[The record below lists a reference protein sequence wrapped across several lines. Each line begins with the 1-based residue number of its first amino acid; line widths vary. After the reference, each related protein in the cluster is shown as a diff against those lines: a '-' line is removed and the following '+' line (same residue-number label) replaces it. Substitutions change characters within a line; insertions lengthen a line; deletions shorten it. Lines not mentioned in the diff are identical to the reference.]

1 MTGNRRLPAMLF
13 GLLLFTQVGSAEE
26 YMIQGVVRGGA
37 EREAVTVIGVR
48 SRNLHRGASAVVA
61 VAGVDSNGT
70 FQLAWDG
77 PASLWLMVA
86 RQPSTASLD
95 ELVRAPMVLA
105 SHAPVRGGATDVILQ
120 VPSNQMTQSLWR
132 GDTAENTPLKY
143 IGSIVLL
150 VLFFLGV
157 WLRLRSE
164 PVGTIPTHL
173 PNMRAGIGWLLIAL
187 LLLGMRVGSEPL
199 DLLEYS
205 YFHEGVRPGSATAVL
220 NDTISAELAHG
231 PVTPLVLRGMALMSS
246 DPFALRLPSVC
257 FGRYL
262 CGLYGR
268 LPVDC
273 WAVFQGTWLPRWLWA
288 RRSRSFIHVMRPRMR
303 LLACWRPYR
312 YGWRF
317 EPAIQSGHMVGG
329 YALRLPTS

>member
-48 SRNLHRGASAVVA
+48 SRNLHRGASAVLA

-173 PNMRAGIGWLLIAL
+173 PNMRAGIGWFLIAL
-187 LLLGMRVGSEPL
+187 LLLAPPFS
-199 DLLEYS
+199 
-205 YFHEGVRPGSATAVL
+205 
-220 NDTISAELAHG
+220 
-231 PVTPLVLRGMALMSS
+231 PLVR
-246 DPFALRLPSVC
+246 
-257 FGRYL
+257 
-262 CGLYGR
+262 
-268 LPVDC
+268 
-273 WAVFQGTWLPRWLWA
+273 
-288 RRSRSFIHVMRPRMR
+288 
-303 LLACWRPYR
+303 
-312 YGWRF
+312 
-317 EPAIQSGHMVGG
+317 
-329 YALRLPTS
+329 